1 MEEDK
6 PAKDDHGYHL
16 FPQRDPRNRRKESF
30 SSKLYGLNIR
40 CKARL
45 KIAME
50 TSPHVKLLLD
60 AMNQAGCTA
69 YKDRHFACE
78 DCDGK
83 VGGGFDSSTSE
94 IVICQN
100 NIHDQTNM
108 NRMLSHELIH
118 AYDHCRAQVDFL
130 SNIQHLA
137 CTEIRAASL
146 SGDCSLTNEMLRFKF
161 GIKQH
166 HQTCVRDRAVCS
178 IMAARK
184 VNKETAEKAVNEVF
198 DSCFNDREPFGRIPH
213 NAAEAN
219 MAYRAFRN
227 RGRYYANI

>member
-6 PAKDDHGYHL
+6 AGKDDHGYHL
-16 FPQRDPRNRRKESF
+16 FPQRDPRSPKPEPF
-30 SSKLYGLNIR
+30 ISKLYGLKIR

-50 TSPHVKLLLD
+50 TI
-60 AMNQAGCTA
+60 
-69 YKDRHFACE
+69 YKDRHFTCE
-78 DCDGK
+78 ECDGQ

-100 NIHDQTNM
+100 TVNDQTTM
-108 NRMLSHELIH
+108 NRMLTHELIH
-118 AYDHCRAQVDFL
+118 AYDHCRAHVDFL
-130 SNIQHLA
+130 NNIQHLA

-146 SGDCSLTNEMLRFKF
+146 SGDCSLGNELSRFKF

-166 HQTCVRDRAVCS
+166 HQACVRDRAVRS
-178 IMAARK
+178 IVAARK
-184 VNKETAEKAVNEVF
+184 FSQETAEKAVDEVF
-198 DSCFNDREPFGRIPH
+198 ESCFNDREPFGRIPH
-213 NAAEAN
+213 NTASAN
-219 MAYRAFRN
+219 MAHKEFRN

>member
-6 PAKDDHGYHL
+6 SGKDDYGYHL
-16 FPQRDPRNRRKESF
+16 FPERDPRGRKQEPF
-30 SSKLYGLNIR
+30 LSKLYGLKLR
-40 CKARL
+40 CKARM
-45 KIAME
+45 KISME

-60 AMNQAGCTA
+60 AMSRAGCTA
-69 YKDRHFACE
+69 YRDRHFACE
-78 DCDGK
+78 ECDER

-100 NIHDQTNM
+100 NINDQATM
-108 NRMLSHELIH
+108 NRMLTHELIH

-130 SNIQHLA
+130 GNIRHLA

-146 SGDCSLTNEMLRFKF
+146 SGDCSLTNEMSRFKF

-166 HQTCVRDRAVCS
+166 HQTCVRDRAVGS

-184 VNKETAEKAVNEVF
+184 ISQEAAEKAVDEVF
-198 DSCFNDREPFGRIPH
+198 ESCFHDREPFGRIPH

-219 MAYRAFRN
+219 MAYKEFRN